1 MMRYDTWRPVYESIL
16 DSFGYEASGDERA
29 RDELALQCEP
39 FDHRMLAHVRGAT
52 VAICG
57 GADCLGDELSVA
69 RCADVV
75 VAASVAADTL
85 REARI
90 DVDLMVT
97 DLDKNPDTARHLTRE
112 SVPVATHAHGD
123 NIDLVRRELPG
134 FDDAFVLPTVQCAPT
149 GPTENFGGFTDGDRA
164 AFIADAFGA
173 EELHFAGW
181 EFDDPTVS
189 TEKRQKLDWAARL
202 LYWLEQRR
210 DEQFDVLDSRRDGLT
225 LPPGASQPR

>member
-1 MMRYDTWRPVYESIL
+1 MRYDTWRPVYESIL
-16 DSFGYEASGDERA
+16 DSLGYEADGDERA
-29 RDELALQCEP
+29 RDELAVRCEP
-39 FDHRMLAHVRGAT
+39 FDHRTLAHVRGAT

-57 GADCLGDELSVA
+57 GADSLGDELAVA
-69 RCADVV
+69 RRADVV

-85 REARI
+85 REARVG
-90 DVDLMVT
+90 VDLMVT
-97 DLDKNPDTARHLTRE
+97 DLDKNPDTARYLTRE
-112 SVPVATHAHGD
+112 SVPVAAHAHGD

-173 EELHFAGW
+173 EELRFAGW

-189 TEKRQKLDWAARL
+189 TEKRRKLDWAARL
-202 LYWLEQRR
+202 LYWLERR
-210 DEQFDVLDSRRDGLT
+210 RGEQFDVLDGRRGDVT
-225 LPPGASQPR
+225 LPPGVSRSR